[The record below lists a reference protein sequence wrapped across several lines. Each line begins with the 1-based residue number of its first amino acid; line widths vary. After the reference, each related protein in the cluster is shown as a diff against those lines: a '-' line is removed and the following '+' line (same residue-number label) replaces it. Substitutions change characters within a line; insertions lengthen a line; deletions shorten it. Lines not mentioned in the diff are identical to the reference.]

1 MQGVQVP
8 SFDVDPSRVAGRL
21 AEKLWKPL
29 PAGQVVLV
37 MFWHSVGESS
47 WYCPTGHMKTQQT
60 SLMVTL
66 LGAHGG
72 EVLFVV
78 VVMLQPMVEHDCRDV

>member
-1 MQGVQVP
+1 
-8 SFDVDPSRVAGRL
+8 
-21 AEKLWKPL
+21 
-29 PAGQVVLV
+29 
-37 MFWHSVGESS
+37 
-47 WYCPTGHMKTQQT
+47 MKTQQT

>member
-1 MQGVQVP
+1 M
-8 SFDVDPSRVAGRL
+8 
-21 AEKLWKPL
+21 
-29 PAGQVVLV
+29 
-37 MFWHSVGESS
+37 M
-47 WYCPTGHMKTQQT
+47 
-60 SLMVTL
+60 TL